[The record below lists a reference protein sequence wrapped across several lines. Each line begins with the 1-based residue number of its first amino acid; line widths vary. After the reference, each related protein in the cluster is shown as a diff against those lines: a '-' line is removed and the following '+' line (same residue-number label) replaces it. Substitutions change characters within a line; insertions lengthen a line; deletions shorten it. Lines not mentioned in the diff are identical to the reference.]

1 MITHFL
7 NVYICR
13 MLVEIL
19 YEDPYLIIANKP
31 NNVLVHNSY
40 YARNIKENTLLQL
53 LKAQLNLEL
62 YPVHRLD
69 RKTSGVIVLSKKKE
83 LVSSFQELFNSSK
96 IKKSYCGI
104 VRGFVKENLIVNT
117 PVKNPD
123 TKVYKEAETHCDVL
137 NNIEMK
143 IPVHPYDF
151 SRYSLVKLKPI
162 TGRMHQLR
170 IHMNKISHPI
180 VGDTKYGDRFH
191 NRMFEN
197 EFNCSNLF
205 LHAYSIEFKHPISNV
220 AISLKAKFPEIKK
233 TFPPKIWQEC
243 NI

>member
-69 RKTSGVIVLSKKKE
+69 RKTSGVIVLSKKK
-83 LVSSFQELFNSSK
+83 
-96 IKKSYCGI
+96 
-104 VRGFVKENLIVNT
+104 
-117 PVKNPD
+117 
-123 TKVYKEAETHCDVL
+123 
-137 NNIEMK
+137 
-143 IPVHPYDF
+143 
-151 SRYSLVKLKPI
+151 
-162 TGRMHQLR
+162 R
-170 IHMNKISHPI
+170 I
-180 VGDTKYGDRFH
+180 G
-191 NRMFEN
+191 
-197 EFNCSNLF
+197 L
-205 LHAYSIEFKHPISNV
+205 
-220 AISLKAKFPEIKK
+220 
-233 TFPPKIWQEC
+233 
-243 NI
+243 